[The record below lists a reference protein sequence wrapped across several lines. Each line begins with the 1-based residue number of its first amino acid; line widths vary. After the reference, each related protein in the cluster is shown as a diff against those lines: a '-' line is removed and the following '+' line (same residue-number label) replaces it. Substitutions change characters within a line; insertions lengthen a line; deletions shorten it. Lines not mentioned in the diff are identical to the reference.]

1 MGSVFPDTFFLGV
14 GVYVCVNVEKI
25 ILGVHGTLI
34 QMIKDEVIIL
44 LSCQDPQIKD
54 YCLSCDFFF
63 SFYSHTPWHTEVP
76 RPGIRSKPE
85 LQPTPSTAA
94 ATPNPNPLHWAGD

>member
-14 GVYVCVNVEKI
+14 GVYVCVFVCVNVEKI

-63 SFYSHTPWHTEVP
+63 FL
-76 RPGIRSKPE
+76 
-85 LQPTPSTAA
+85 LQPHPMAYRSAQARDQIQARA
-94 ATPNPNPLHWAGD
+94 ATYTIHSCSNTES